1 MELRFYK
8 NYITAL
14 QKFTVASQEFIY
26 LKRTNENKPQVTES
40 LKKVKKQAT
49 KLYEEIKLLPKN
61 MREPSLIKKIETAL
75 NMKEPD

>member
-8 NYITAL
+8 NYIIAL

-26 LKRTNENKPQVTES
+26 LKRTNEDKSQITES
-40 LKKVKKQAT
+40 LKRVKKQAT

-75 NMKEPD
+75 NMKESD